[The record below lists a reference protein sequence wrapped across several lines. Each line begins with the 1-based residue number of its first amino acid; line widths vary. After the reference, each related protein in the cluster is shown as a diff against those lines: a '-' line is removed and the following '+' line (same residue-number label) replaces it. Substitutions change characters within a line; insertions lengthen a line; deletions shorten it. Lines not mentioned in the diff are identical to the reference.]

1 MAQSTGLS
9 FLYFGTRAFSAS
21 MHDRKSPAHART
33 SSDSPRKCGI
43 FNFSTENAKIEDWL
57 AERNGF
63 ELSVPV
69 SKLADD
75 SFEATFAT

>member
-1 MAQSTGLS
+1 MWRMAM
-9 FLYFGTRAFSAS
+9 GTRQSEQRVRGDFAQVIKTFGNS
-21 MHDRKSPAHART
+21 
-33 SSDSPRKCGI
+33 
-43 FNFSTENAKIEDWL
+43 L

-75 SFEATFAT
+75 SF